1 MLPRFQTLERK
12 VNLGDKFFIINS
24 LRLKRQVF
32 FEASY
37 TTVSGFLKNI
47 PSVNKRLLILAKY

>member
-32 FEASY
+32 
-37 TTVSGFLKNI
+37 L
-47 PSVNKRLLILAKY
+47 RLVTPQCRVF